1 MDLLQLFATSYKV
14 SKFSKYWHFVKG
26 EPLVIPD
33 VTTISHKILAVG
45 RGIECLYNRWNK
57 KGLPVCYLVAKSCL
71 TLWDPMDC
79 GLPGSSVHGISQVRI
94 LKWVVMSFSRGFSQ
108 PRDQT
113 HISCITDTFF
123 TTEPPGKPQLSL
135 ESAPVSHS
143 PPALVSPSSHDLA
156 SRLLQQHPNGRKSN
170 SHPAHAPASSLH
182 CRRRDFFKKAMLR
195 WHLPT

>member
-1 MDLLQLFATSYKV
+1 MS
-14 SKFSKYWHFVKG
+14 S
-26 EPLVIPD
+26 
-33 VTTISHKILAVG
+33 
-45 RGIECLYNRWNK
+45 
-57 KGLPVCYLVAKSCL
+57 SCN
-71 TLWDPMDC
+71 PMDYS
-79 GLPGSSVHGISQVRI
+79 LPTSSVHGILQARNWSGLPFPTTGDLPNTGIKPTSLALQTVLCIAVR
-94 LKWVVMSFSRGFSQ
+94 
-108 PRDQT
+108 
-113 HISCITDTFF
+113 FF